1 MQMGVWMKKNT
12 GFTNVSG
19 NGDRENGTLPV
30 KCSAIFLF
38 ALVCAILFFIS
49 AVLYTGAEL
58 AVKYYGKISLHQL
71 FFHLSI
77 PLDQVKHTEFF
88 GKALSAVWM
97 CAAVTAVF
105 FVAMY
110 CVLYPV
116 RNKRCFKSVKQGMLV
131 LSVVVFLA
139 SAAFVNEYIP
149 LDDWYMIFARSSL
162 IEENFTAVPPEKVH
176 FPEKRN
182 VILIIAESLEDS
194 FSNSDDVGVD
204 LIPQLS
210 RLKRENLSFGG
221 RVQCDGSGWTVA
233 ALTNIFYGMP
243 HLSLHGQ
250 FYAQDKNRHKW
261 KIVSIWDYFLHHGYN
276 CEYIQGGHISF
287 SGKDRLFA
295 SLPQVKVT
303 AFEQLSQDE
312 VYKRNTMPFS
322 WGVDDE
328 VMFRSLRAE
337 CARMADARQPFFIA
351 ALTLDTHEPMGY
363 LPPDKEG
370 NHNKIGGERFQLAL
384 KRLDDRCA
392 AFVEWVRSQEFGKDT
407 VVIIVGDHLNMVN
420 QLGERWKSY
429 GTSPDAMKKR
439 SAYNCFIG
447 LAKSGSL
454 PERPWATFD
463 LMPTVLHAAGARWE
477 GDRMNLG
484 VSLFGTTPTLM
495 EKYGVK
501 YCDREFL
508 KRSDKYMELV
518 EIR

>member
-1 MQMGVWMKKNT
+1 MKENADLTSVRSDEET
-12 GFTNVSG
+12 GKQPEKRSGIFLLAFVCTVLFFVSG
-19 NGDRENGTLPV
+19 VLCTGT
-30 KCSAIFLF
+30 
-38 ALVCAILFFIS
+38 
-49 AVLYTGAEL
+49 EL

-71 FFHLSI
+71 FFHLQI
-77 PLDQVKHTEFF
+77 PLDQVRHTEFF

-105 FVAMY
+105 FAAMY
-110 CVLYPV
+110 VVLYLV
-116 RNKRCFKSVKQGMLV
+116 RRKRCFQSVKQGMLV
-131 LSVVVFLA
+131 LSVVLLLA
-139 SAAFVNEYIP
+139 SAAFVHEYIP
-149 LDDWYMIFARSSL
+149 LGDWYMIFAKSSL
-162 IEENFTAVPPEKVH
+162 IEENFAAVPPEKVH

-194 FSNSDDVGVD
+194 FSNPRDVGAD

-210 RLKRENLSFGG
+210 RLKRENFSFDG
-221 RVQCDGSGWTVA
+221 RVQCDGSGWTIA

-261 KIVSIWDYFLHHGYN
+261 NIASIWDYFLHHGYD
-276 CEYIQGGHISF
+276 CEYIQGGHINF

-303 AFEQLSQDE
+303 AFEQLSRDP
-312 VYKRNTMPFS
+312 VYKSNAMPFS

-337 CARMADARQPFFIA
+337 CARMAEARQPFFIA

-363 LPPDKEG
+363 LPPDSEG

-392 AFVEWVRSQEFGKDT
+392 AFVEWVKSQEFGKDT

-420 QLGERWKSY
+420 QLGARWKSY

-447 LAKSGSL
+447 LPESGS
-454 PERPWATFD
+454 PPARSWATFD

-495 EKYGVK
+495 EKYGVEH
-501 YCDREFL
+501 CDREFL